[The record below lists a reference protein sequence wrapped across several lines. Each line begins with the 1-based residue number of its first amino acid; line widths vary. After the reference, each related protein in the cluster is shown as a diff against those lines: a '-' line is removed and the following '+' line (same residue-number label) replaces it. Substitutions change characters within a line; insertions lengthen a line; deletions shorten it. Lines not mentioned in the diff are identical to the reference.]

1 MRAWIVMS
9 ARNAALLPAIAL
21 AGMAG
26 GCDRADAIG
35 KGPKMQIEEKGLQ
48 ATVELIRDRVRVP
61 DDLALRVHFTNRSS
75 AKLRLNGMFLDI
87 GTVLVT
93 VRDSDGQPIP
103 KTPPPVPPIDDGQ
116 IGRVDLPPGGSE
128 EYVYLGS
135 DFLGEPLPPGRYQIR
150 FAYENLPG
158 RADEWT
164 GKIDSGWLDFEVLE
178 PGDDTEAEAP
188 PDS

>member
-1 MRAWIVMS
+1 M
-9 ARNAALLPAIAL
+9 AR
-21 AGMAG
+21 
-26 GCDRADAIG
+26 
-35 KGPKMQIEEKGLQ
+35 
-48 ATVELIRDRVRVP
+48 
-61 DDLALRVHFTNRSS
+61 
-75 AKLRLNGMFLDI
+75 
-87 GTVLVT
+87 
-93 VRDSDGQPIP
+93 SDES
-103 KTPPPVPPIDDGQ
+103 TC
-116 IGRVDLPPGGSE
+116 R
-128 EYVYLGS
+128 S